1 MITVTDIN
9 TIWRIKPFMAL
20 SQSTHVTGVS
30 PRQWLK
36 GDPAWLPKEPSTLAI
51 SRISLPPGWASRFA
65 GYSARRIFDVLERN
79 GTDRLFITSPHYL
92 PLARIAAP
100 SMSLHYYCSDD
111 YSQYDG
117 WGGTR
122 IESKETELVA
132 LCDRSFFVS
141 RHLVEKAVKCGA
153 NPAVLQVS
161 PNATDLDQ
169 FGRWSDSNHAAVRKF
184 LGSLKRPVVG
194 VVGAINLRIDFEL
207 LNACVELEE
216 VGSLLLVGPISPGFA
231 SSSLER
237 LTTHPKCVMT
247 GERPHGEIPAWME
260 EIDVALIPYSDTP
273 FNLSCSPMRLFDHLA
288 AGKPIVATSACDQI
302 REFDD
307 HLCRGESLEEVLEL
321 IRKQCRDPLS
331 PSREPDFLAGIS
343 WQNRAKS
350 ILDSL

>member
-1 MITVTDIN
+1 MIAVTDIN
-9 TIWRIKPFMAL
+9 AIWRIKPFMAL
-20 SQSTHVTGVS
+20 SQSTPVTGVS
-30 PRQWLK
+30 PRQWLN
-36 GDPAWLPKEPSTLAI
+36 GDPACLPRERSTLAI

-65 GYSARRIFDVLERN
+65 GYSARRIFDLLERIDA
-79 GTDRLFITSPHYL
+79 DRLFITSPHYL

-100 SMSLHYYCSDD
+100 RMSLHYYCSDD

-117 WGGTR
+117 WGGTK
-122 IESKETELVA
+122 IESRETELLA
-132 LCDRSFFVS
+132 LCERSFFVS
-141 RHLVEKAVKCGA
+141 RHLVEKAVQRGA
-153 NPAVLQVS
+153 NRAVLQIS
-161 PNATDLDQ
+161 PNATDLDR
-169 FGRWSDSNHAAVRKF
+169 FGRGSDSNHEAVRNF
-184 LGSLKRPVVG
+184 LGCLKRPVVG
-194 VVGAINLRIDFEL
+194 IVGAINSRIDFEL
-207 LNACVELEE
+207 LNACIELEE
-216 VGSLLLVGPISPGFA
+216 VGSLVMVGPVASGFVSP
-231 SSSLER
+231 SWER
-237 LTTHPKCVMT
+237 LLTHPKCVMT

-273 FNLSCSPMRLFDHLA
+273 FNRSCSPMRLFDHLG